1 MPNHTHAYCI
11 LCMIPRE
18 KKNSPATTIITVKPI
33 EMQLYSININ
43 CKMFRQNGVVNS
55 IQLRMVHIFNCM
67 EYHNV

>member
-11 LCMIPRE
+11 LCMRQ
-18 KKNSPATTIITVKPI
+18 KKNRPATTTIITVNPI

-55 IQLRMVHIFNCM
+55 VQLRNVHIFNCM